1 LGELVSNE
9 SRQSAVAPRDSH
21 PPQDADTSQR
31 GQPHYLIVGLAVG
44 FAHLILFL
52 HDIADGTGFFRADR
66 AQQRFHA
73 MRNLLGSS
81 GNPADFLACLVKQG
95 NIGDYGIHAFFYSL
109 GGAPAVIAFQVLLA
123 VAAALCVTYIAWRAF
138 PSKNIAVAAGLLYG
152 FLPQTLAFPH
162 QLLSESISNPCVIF
176 GIAGLLRA
184 LQKRDR
190 VTAWCMAGLAMGIGA
205 MVRPALILLPLVTAG
220 LWMALDRTRLHRP
233 KAAAFAVSGLAPLML
248 WSLFMFSQVGKFG
261 PGESNQDLGLNF
273 SQSTAKVL
281 LSEGAAPADGRVP
294 EWLPKRL
301 TFGEYFHYMRAYP
314 KGFANLYFK
323 NVLVMIADSGIGRLY
338 VDLLGFGADERLRLQ
353 DPALGWRAQLTN
365 HGPLAMLENGW
376 ERAPGTIVAGVLGAI
391 GFALVNIGMVAAYWM
406 LLRRRSFLGGT
417 AEPLMN
423 RWCAAVLL
431 TIPIYVLATSQVV
444 AYAPSRLRS
453 QGEFAV
459 AILAC
464 FGWVGLCSAWRRR
477 RTRGSTWS

>member
-1 LGELVSNE
+1 
-9 SRQSAVAPRDSH
+9 
-21 PPQDADTSQR
+21 
-31 GQPHYLIVGLAVG
+31 
-44 FAHLILFL
+44 LFL
-52 HDIADGTGFFRADR
+52 HDIVDGAGFFRADR
-66 AQQRFHA
+66 AAQRFHA
-73 MRNLLGSS
+73 MRNLLGSD
-81 GNPADFLACLVKQG
+81 GDAAFLACLVKQG
-95 NIGDYGIHAFFYSL
+95 NIGDYGIHAFFYSV
-109 GGAPAVIAFQVLLA
+109 GGPPAVIAFQVLLA
-123 VAAALCVTYIAWRAF
+123 IAAALCVTYIAWRAF

-176 GIAGLLRA
+176 GMAGLLRA
-184 LQKRDR
+184 LEKRDR
-190 VTAWCMAGLAMGIGA
+190 LAAWCIAGLAMGIGA
-205 MVRPALILLPLVTAG
+205 LVRPALILLPVVAAG
-220 LWMALDRTRLHRP
+220 LWMGLDRNRLHWP
-233 KAAAFAVSGLAPLML
+233 KAAVFAVSGLAPLML

-281 LSEGAAPADGRVP
+281 LSEGVTPADGRVP
-294 EWLPKRL
+294 DWLPKRL

-323 NVLVMIADSGIGRLY
+323 NILVMVADSGIGRLY
-338 VDLLGFGADERLRLQ
+338 VDLLGFGADERIQFQ

-365 HGPLAMLENGW
+365 HGPLAMLEHGW
-376 ERAPGTIVAGVLGAI
+376 ETAPGTIVAGVLGAI
-391 GFALVNIGMVAAYWM
+391 GFALVNIGMVAAYVV
-406 LLRRRSFLGGT
+406 LLRRRSFLGGR
-417 AEPLMN
+417 AAPLPQ

-431 TIPIYVLATSQVV
+431 TIPLYVLATSQVV

-464 FGWVGLCSAWRRR
+464 LGWVSLCMAWRHRHA
-477 RTRGSTWS
+477 RGSSWS